1 MFFKILL
8 SAVFAALA
16 AGIIVSAVQQVTTT
30 PLILIAETYE
40 DGSASATHS
49 GTELPASGPAGS
61 VSDTSEPQTG
71 SISRSVMTAVANIV
85 LAFGFSLALLSVQ
98 IMLNRNISVRT
109 GLFWGIAAFAAF
121 HLAPALGLPPELPGS
136 AAGELVS
143 RQIWWAATAILTALG
158 IALLV
163 YRQTFWVIAAAALL
177 FALPHLYGAP
187 QPQQYASTVPAEV
200 AAHFAASSLV
210 IMAVFWTMI
219 GSLSGFFFARQ
230 IA

>member
-16 AGIIVSAVQQVTTT
+16 AGIIVSAIQQVTTT

-40 DGSASATHS
+40 DGSASANQ
-49 GTELPASGPAGS
+49 TETKLPAVASPNAAA
-61 VSDTSEPQTG
+61 SDPES
-71 SISRSVMTAVANIV
+71 SAISRPVMTTMANIV

-98 IMLNRNISVRT
+98 ILLNRSISART

-121 HLAPALGLPPELPGS
+121 NLAPSLGLPPDLPGS
-136 AAGELVS
+136 AAADLVS
-143 RQIWWAATAILTALG
+143 RQIWWTATAILTALG
-158 IALLV
+158 IGLLSH
-163 YRQTFWVIAAAALL
+163 RQTFWAIVAAILL

-187 QPQQYASTVPAEV
+187 QPQQYASTVPAEI

-210 IMAVFWTMI
+210 VMAVFWAMI

-230 IA
+230 GA